1 MMRNF
6 ITFVCITFSRKPVN
20 ILSSRASS
28 IDLCGSLRRAAV
40 TQKGGCVTHH
50 LARILYTLPCEEKA

>member
-1 MMRNF
+1 M
-6 ITFVCITFSRKPVN
+6 N